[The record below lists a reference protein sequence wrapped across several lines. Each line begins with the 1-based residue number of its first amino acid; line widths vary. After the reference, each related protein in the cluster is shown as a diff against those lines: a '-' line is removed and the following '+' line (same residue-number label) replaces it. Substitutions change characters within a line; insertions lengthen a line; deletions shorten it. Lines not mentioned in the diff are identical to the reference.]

1 MLKIS
6 PKASGNNPEELGIAL
21 RKRRK
26 ALGLTMQFVAD
37 EARLSVGF
45 ISQVER
51 GLTSP
56 SLASL
61 ASLAAVLETSI
72 SEFLEQPSSKMTTRR
87 SSRESYSV
95 GSGTISYERIS
106 TRFKNSKLHSVITH
120 ELPGYQSEPASHVG
134 EELFYVISGELTVEI
149 EDELHLLREGDTIH
163 FDSRRLHAL
172 ANHSNEITTMLW
184 CGTMDIFGDAPS
196 PLHKDTAGNGAATLQ
211 SSTKENPDENKR

>member
-1 MLKIS
+1 MLKFS
-6 PKASGNNPEELGIAL
+6 PKTPDNSVESLGKTL
-21 RKRRK
+21 RARRK
-26 ALGLTMQFVAD
+26 ELRLTMQFVAD
-37 EARLSVGF
+37 QAGLSVGF

-51 GLTSP
+51 GLTAP

-61 ASLAAVLETSI
+61 ASLAGVLQTSI
-72 SEFLEQPSSKMTTRR
+72 SEFLEQPSSKMTTHK

-106 TRFKNSKLHSVITH
+106 TRFQNSKLHSVITH
-120 ELPGYQSEPASHVG
+120 ELPGYQSEPARHVG

-149 EDELHLLREGDTIH
+149 EDELHLLREGDSIH

-172 ANHSNEITTMLW
+172 ANHSTEITTVLW

-196 PLHKDTAGNGAATLQ
+196 PLHNENAGNGAANSQ
-211 SSTKENPDENKR
+211 SSTKETTDEN

>member
-6 PKASGNNPEELGIAL
+6 PKATGNSPEELGMAL
-21 RKRRK
+21 RTRRK
-26 ALGLTMQFVAD
+26 ELGLTMQFVAD
-37 EARLSVGF
+37 EAGLSVGF

-61 ASLAAVLETSI
+61 VSLAGVLGASI
-72 SEFLEQPSSKMTTRR
+72 SEFLEQPGSKMTTRR
-87 SSRESYSV
+87 SSRESYTV

-106 TRFKNSKLHSVITH
+106 TRFQNSKLHSVITH
-120 ELPGYQSEPASHVG
+120 ERPGYQSEPASHVG
-134 EELFYVISGELTVEI
+134 EELFYVISGELTVDI
-149 EDELHLLREGDTIH
+149 EDESHLLREGDSIH

-172 ANHSNEITTMLW
+172 ANHSDEITTVLW

-196 PLHKDTAGNGAATLQ
+196 PLHKKNAGNGAATSQ
-211 SSTKENPDENKR
+211 SLTRENPDENKR